1 MRIFKVN
8 KKAGGPFEPVSFSS
22 FNFFAGEV
30 QVRIDPIES
39 FDRSKDAI
47 LIEAF
52 LRSSDDIFRLLLV
65 TDALRRMLGEVR
77 ISVSLP
83 YLPYGRQD
91 RVCYPG
97 EAFSLAM
104 MANLINAQH
113 YEEVVLFDPH
123 SPKAAELIERVRIID
138 ALEYVRQ
145 VVRNWQANGAQR
157 VVLVAPDKG
166 AREKV
171 DRIGAAL
178 CLEVLHADK
187 RRNPKDGQ
195 IEGMTLDRQPAE
207 FAGFGEACFL
217 VVDDLCEG
225 GRTFIELAKVIGVPK
240 ERMGLYVTHGLFSKG
255 VEPLKP
261 YFREIFSLFPW
272 NADEKGVQ
280 PV

>member
-8 KKAGGPFEPVSFSS
+8 KKAGVPVEPVNFSS

-30 QVRIDPIES
+30 QVRIDPIEH
-39 FDRSKDAI
+39 FDADQEVI
-47 LIEAF
+47 MIEAF

-65 TDALRRMLGEVR
+65 TDALRRMLGEVS

-97 EAFSLAM
+97 EALSLAVI
-104 MANLINAQH
+104 ASLLNAQC
-113 YEEVVLFDPH
+113 YETVVLFDPH
-123 SPKAAELIERVRIID
+123 SAKAAEHIERVRIVD
-138 ALEYVRQ
+138 SLEYVRQ
-145 VVRNWQANGAQR
+145 VVRNWQAKGAQR
-157 VVLVAPDKG
+157 IVLVSPDKG

-187 RRNPKDGQ
+187 KRNPKDGQ

-207 FAGFGEACFL
+207 FAEACFL

-225 GRTFIELAKVIGVPK
+225 GRTFIELAKVIEVPK

-261 YFREIFSLFPW
+261 YFGEIFSLFPW
-272 NADEKGVQ
+272 NAEEEGVQ
-280 PV
+280 RV

>member
-1 MRIFKVN
+1 MRILKVN
-8 KKAGGPFEPVSFSS
+8 KKAGGQAEQINFSS

-30 QVRIDPIES
+30 QVRIDPIEA

-65 TDALRRMLGEVR
+65 TDALRCMLGEVS

-97 EAFSLAM
+97 EAFSLAV
-104 MANLINAQH
+104 MASLINTQR
-113 YEEVVLFDPH
+113 YDEVVLFDPH

-138 ALEYVRQ
+138 TLEYVRQ
-145 VVRNWQANGAQR
+145 VVRNWQAKGAQR

-187 RRNPKDGQ
+187 KRNPKDGQ

-225 GRTFIELAKVIGVPK
+225 GRTFTELAKVIGVPK

-255 VEPLKP
+255 VAPLKP
-261 YFREIFSLFPW
+261 YFGEIFSLFPW
-272 NADEKGVQ
+272 SEEGNGVQ
-280 PV
+280 RV

>member
-8 KKAGGPFEPVSFSS
+8 KKAGGPVEPVNFSS

-30 QVRIDPIES
+30 QVRIDPIEH
-39 FDRSKDAI
+39 FDTDQEVI
-47 LIEAF
+47 MIEAF

-65 TDALRRMLGEVR
+65 TDALRRMLDEVS

-97 EAFSLAM
+97 EAFSLAV
-104 MANLINAQH
+104 MANLINAQR

-138 ALEYVRQ
+138 TLEYVRQ
-145 VVRNWQANGAQR
+145 VVRNWQAKGAQR

-187 RRNPKDGQ
+187 KRNPKDGQ

-207 FAGFGEACFL
+207 FAGFGEAYFL

-225 GRTFIELAKVIGVPK
+225 GRTFIELAKVFGVPK

-261 YFREIFSLFPW
+261 YFGEIFSLFPW
-272 NADEKGVQ
+272 NAEDEGVQ
-280 PV
+280 RV

>member
-1 MRIFKVN
+1 MRILKVSR
-8 KKAGGPFEPVSFSS
+8 ASEIAIDEIGFSS

-39 FDRSKDAI
+39 FDLGKDTI

-65 TDALRRMLGEVR
+65 TDALRRMLGEVS

-104 MANLINAQH
+104 MANLINAQR
-113 YEEVVLFDPH
+113 YDEVVLFDPH

-138 ALEYVRQ
+138 TLEYVRQ
-145 VVRNWQANGAQR
+145 VVRNWQAKGAQR

-187 RRNPKDGQ
+187 KRNPKDGQ

-225 GRTFIELAKVIGVPK
+225 GRTFIELAKVFGVPK

-261 YFREIFSLFPW
+261 YFGEIFSLFPW
-272 NADEKGVQ
+272 NAEDDGVQ
-280 PV
+280 RV

>member
-1 MRIFKVN
+1 MRILKVN
-8 KKAGGPFEPVSFSS
+8 KKAGGPVEPVNFSS

-30 QVRIDPIES
+30 QVRIDPMEG
-39 FDRSKDAI
+39 FDRNKDAI
-47 LIEAF
+47 LVEAF

-65 TDALRRMLGEVR
+65 TDALRRMLGEVS
-77 ISVSLP
+77 ISASLP

-104 MANLINAQH
+104 MANLINAQR
-113 YEEVVLFDPH
+113 YDKVVLFDPH

-138 ALEYVRQ
+138 TLEYVRQ
-145 VVRNWQANGAQR
+145 VVRNWQAKGAQR

-171 DRIGAAL
+171 DRIGAVL

-187 RRNPKDGQ
+187 KRNPKDGQ

-240 ERMGLYVTHGLFSKG
+240 ARMGLYVTHGLFSKG

-261 YFREIFSLFPW
+261 YFGEIFSLFPW
-272 NADEKGVQ
+272 NAEDEGVQ
-280 PV
+280 RV